1 MKYRADQLR
10 NGQYA
15 VFTGKK
21 YFTDTVTDSK
31 EQAEKFAMVESM
43 VWHRNQMDKIIR
55 KAEDSGY
62 FKGENVYDYLA

>member
-1 MKYRADQLR
+1 MKTKISKNWHRVDNDNTQEVHLSD
-10 NGQYA
+10 
-15 VFTGKK
+15 GKK
-21 YFTDTVTDSK
+21 FR
-31 EQAEKFAMVESM
+31 AMVESM

>member
-1 MKYRADQLR
+1 MKYRADQLS

-15 VFTGKK
+15 VFTGRK

-43 VWHRNQMDKIIR
+43 VWHRNQMDKIIS

-62 FKGENVYDYLA
+62 FEGENVHDYLA